1 MPPSTFHEIINGPS
15 VQKKETEGST
25 SDKDDKTAPSGGES
39 ENNKESD
46 AEDKHEQAKKINPVF
61 GGIWN
66 QDLIFVGS
74 TTENVDDQKE
84 PNKEDSSP
92 SLPEKAKRKG
102 CKVMKPRYVLIVL
115 IRLNKVCSSL
125 YIIKL
130 RSQRYGE
137 YPS

>member
-25 SDKDDKTAPSGGES
+25 SDKDDKTAASGGES
-39 ENNKESD
+39 EKESD
-46 AEDKHEQAKKINPVF
+46 AEDKDEKAKKINPVF

-84 PNKEDSSP
+84 PNKEESSP

-102 CKVMKPRYVLIVL
+102 CKVMKPRYDL
-115 IRLNKVCSSL
+115 IRLL
-125 YIIKL
+125 
-130 RSQRYGE
+130 
-137 YPS
+137 

>member
-15 VQKKETEGST
+15 VQKKETEGS
-25 SDKDDKTAPSGGES
+25 DKDEKTAPSGGES

-46 AEDKHEQAKKINPVF
+46 AEDKDEQAKKINPVL

-66 QDLIFVGS
+66 QDLILVGS

-84 PNKEDSSP
+84 PNKEESSP

-115 IRLNKVCSSL
+115 IRLCSSSYMTKGMANIPVDL
-125 YIIKL
+125 
-130 RSQRYGE
+130 
-137 YPS
+137 

>member
-15 VQKKETEGST
+15 VQKKEIEG
-25 SDKDDKTAPSGGES
+25 SDKDEKTAPSGGES

-46 AEDKHEQAKKINPVF
+46 VEDKDEQAKKINPVL

-66 QDLIFVGS
+66 QDLILVGS

-84 PNKEDSSP
+84 PNKEESSP

-102 CKVMKPRYVLIVL
+102 CKVMKPRYVFIVL
-115 IRLNKVCSSL
+115 IRLC
-125 YIIKL
+125 
-130 RSQRYGE
+130 
-137 YPS
+137 

>member
-15 VQKKETEGST
+15 VQKKGTEGST

-39 ENNKESD
+39 ENNEESD
-46 AEDKHEQAKKINPVF
+46 AEDKDEQAKKINPVF

-84 PNKEDSSP
+84 PNKEESSP

-102 CKVMKPRYVLIVL
+102 CKVMKPRYAL
-115 IRLNKVCSSL
+115 IRLNKVTYLSV
-125 YIIKL
+125 Y
-130 RSQRYGE
+130 
-137 YPS
+137 